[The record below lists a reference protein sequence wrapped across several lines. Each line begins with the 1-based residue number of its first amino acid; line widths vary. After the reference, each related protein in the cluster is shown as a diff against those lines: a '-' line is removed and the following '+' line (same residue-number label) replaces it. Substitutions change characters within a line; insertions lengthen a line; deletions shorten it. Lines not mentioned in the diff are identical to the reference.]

1 MFVFSFPKLGFC
13 RDNGIAFIEKA
24 QLNESICDKIVRI
37 LELLTMVTNVMI
49 VLLGEHLS
57 K

>member
-13 RDNGIAFIEKA
+13 RDKGIAFIEKA